1 MSINY
6 SDYSKEEVEVKSTLI
21 FPPDDFL
28 YPVAWLKGNP
38 PKGTNP
44 NIFQYKNLEGKIC
57 FYIERKEAERGKSKK
72 FIPYSYCEEKK
83 EWVNKAWANNRPLF
97 REENLIN
104 NNLPVLIVEGEKAV
118 KFCENDQFISQNYF
132 TVTFSGGSKAV
143 HQTSFKSL
151 QDREVVLFPDNDEDG
166 IMAMHHVA
174 KILIE
179 EKISQKITWVNLDY
193 IKNHIREGWDIAD
206 PLPTGY
212 LTDNILAPGG
222 VYLTKYDPDNYKKIW
237 DKIQKRIDEKNV
249 KKYSASLIC
258 NYIYLKQRNEFLDL
272 SNFEYSDEK
281 RMDNWYL
288 HITKKG
294 PKMSKVLLSDTRLI
308 KIHSAICHAGLASGV
323 VEIKDTSKGLAKGK
337 YYNAYKVPDIEAV
350 QGDCSEITNYYEWL
364 FQDQWKII
372 CQFISYML
380 KHPGEKIRWVPVV
393 ISEEGT
399 GKGLLSEF
407 IRSLLGFNNCKTN
420 VKVDQLIGKHS
431 TLLENNQLIVL
442 NELSFVGTKSDK
454 REVTNELKS
463 MFADP
468 YIVIEPKYQKQIE
481 IPNLCNFMVFSQDEN
496 CLHLNNDNRRYV
508 VIKIQRKK
516 EEFVTKL
523 NDSGLANK
531 LFRYAHDTK
540 MLSHLKYF
548 FLQIEIPKEENFI
561 HRAPDSIYTNE
572 MIQSSRDEIA
582 QYLDWLYDEKRGP
595 FSRYYKRKKHWPG
608 IVIPR
613 ELETALRS
621 DVGTPKFTFYQL
633 DKWLK
638 SKCIRWPNG
647 DYSRRIKTLSGR
659 ASVWLFEDLKFDN
672 KHVSEMTQNEIGLMF
687 EIYNRDEFK
696 TEYDKA
702 CFIAQWE
709 DKPIPS
715 HEEFCK
721 LSKTNTSTITIN
733 TTPIDQRWDP
743 PF

>member
-6 SDYSKEEVEVKSTLI
+6 NDFSKDEVETKSTLTI
-21 FPPDDFL
+21 PPEDFL
-28 YPVAWLKGNP
+28 SPVGWSKGNP
-38 PKGTNP
+38 PKISNP
-44 NIFQYKNLEGKIC
+44 NIFQYKNADEKVC
-57 FYIERKEAERGKSKK
+57 FYIERKDAERGKAKQ
-72 FIPYSYCEEKK
+72 FIPHSYCNEK
-83 EWVNKAWANNRPLF
+83 EVWVNNWWDKNRPLF
-97 REENLIN
+97 REENLKKN
-104 NNLPVLIVEGEKAV
+104 SLPILIVEGEKAV
-118 KFCENDQFISQNYF
+118 KHCESDLFIKENYL

-151 QDREVVLFPDNDEDG
+151 QDREIFLLPDNDDDG
-166 IMAMHHVA
+166 FLAMHHVA

-179 EKISQKITWVNLDY
+179 KKISQKITWVNIDL
-193 IKNHIREGWDIAD
+193 IKNQIKKGWDIAD
-206 PLPTGY
+206 PLPVGY
-212 LTDNILAPGG
+212 LVENILTPGS
-222 VYLTKYDPDNYKKIW
+222 VYFNKYDPDNYKKIW
-237 DKIQKRIDEKNV
+237 EKIQKRTDEKEV
-249 KKYSASLIC
+249 KKNVIKLIN

-272 SNFEYSDEK
+272 TNFQYSDEK
-281 RMDNWYL
+281 RIDNWYL

-294 PKMSKVLLSDTRLI
+294 AKMSKVLLTDTRLI
-308 KIHSAICHAGLASGV
+308 KIYSAICHAGLQSGV
-323 VEIKDTSKGLAKGK
+323 VEIKDTSKGLSVGK
-337 YYNAYKVPDIEAV
+337 YYNAYKAPDIEPIE
-350 QGDCSEITNYYEWL
+350 GDCSEIINYYEWL

-372 CQFISYML
+372 CQFISYIL

-393 ISEEGT
+393 ISQEGT

-468 YIVIEPKYQKQIE
+468 YLVIEPKYQKQIE

-508 VIKIQRKK
+508 VIKIQREK
-516 EEFVTKL
+516 EEFVSKL
-523 NDSGLANK
+523 NESGLANK
-531 LFRYAHDTK
+531 LYKFAHDSE

-548 FLQIEIPKEENFI
+548 FLQIEIPKEEIFI
-561 HRAPDSIYTNE
+561 HRAPDSMYTNE

-582 QYLDWLYDEKRGP
+582 HHLDWLYEEKRGP
-595 FSRYYKRKKHWPG
+595 FSRQYRRSRHWPG
-608 IVIPR
+608 IVIPK
-613 ELETALRS
+613 ELESELRN
-621 DVGTPKFTFYQL
+621 DKTTPKFSYYQL
-633 DKWLK
+633 EKWLK
-638 SKCIRWPNG
+638 SKCIKWSN
-647 DYSRRIKTLSGR
+647 DSYARRIKTLSGR
-659 ASVWLFEDLKFDN
+659 TSAWLLEDLKFDN
-672 KHVSEMTQNEIGLMF
+672 KYVSEMTENEIGLMF

-696 TEYDKA
+696 TEYDRA
-702 CFIAQWE
+702 RFMAQWE

-715 HEEFCK
+715 QEEFCK
-721 LSKTNTSTITIN
+721 LSKKNVSTITIS